1 MTVPSPLAANLLRRA
16 TDPASLGFASTAEL
30 EELGEIV
37 GQDRAVEA
45 VTFALDMR
53 REGYNVYALGPEGI
67 GKHTVIRQFLESRA
81 AVEPDPDDWCYVHN
95 FADPQRPRALRLPA
109 GRGAVLRD
117 QMDRLAGELR
127 SAIRSAFESEHY
139 RVRKDA
145 LEEEVRKRRDATLDE
160 FEERAKAREVALIR
174 MPMGLA
180 LAPMHN
186 GEAIDSDRFHKLP
199 EADQARIRA
208 AMEALET
215 ELAAALRQ
223 VPRWE
228 REAREK
234 LRELNQRV
242 TKDAVGHLFEEVRA
256 EHADEPSVLQFLAD
270 VEEDVVAHAVDFLA
284 SAEKAE
290 SEPMPVPF
298 RGLISE
304 AAPFRRYAVN
314 LLVDNSRA
322 KGAPVVHEDN
332 PTQANL
338 VGRVEQVAQLG
349 ALLTDFTL
357 IRPGALH
364 RANGGY
370 LVLDVRETLRQPM
383 AWDVLKRAIRSGEIR
398 IESLAQALSLAT
410 TVGLE
415 PEPIPF
421 EAKVALV
428 GDRMLYYLLCELD
441 PDFLELF
448 KVQADFEE
456 EVDRTPGA
464 VTLYAR
470 LLGTI
475 AGREG
480 LRPLS
485 SGAVAAV
492 LDFAVRQA
500 GDVEKLSIHMRSI
513 TDLMRE
519 ADHYANANEHAELT
533 PADVER
539 AIEGMHRRAGR
550 IRERIHEA
558 IQRGSIVV
566 RTSGEATGQVNGLSV
581 GQIGEVPFGWPVRI
595 TARTR
600 LGRGE
605 LIDIEREVD
614 LGGPIHSKGVMILAG
629 FLGGRYAERRPLPV
643 HASLTFE
650 QSYAS
655 IEGDSASVAELC
667 ALLSAIGEVPIRQ
680 SVAVTGSVDQ
690 HGLVQ
695 AVGGLNEKIEGF
707 FDVCAAR
714 ELTGEQGV
722 VIPAANVQ
730 NLMVRQDVVEA
741 AWAGRFHI
749 WPVETVDEALELL
762 TGLPAGERDEEGTYP
777 ADSVNGRVEARISE
791 LAELARQEAA
801 SAAGGTVEGDG
812 EQGSGSGS
820 TTIL

>member
-1 MTVPSPLAANLLRRA
+1 MTAPAPLTADRLRRS
-16 TDPASLGFASTAEL
+16 TDPSSLGFASTAEL
-30 EELGEIV
+30 DELGEIV
-37 GQDRAVEA
+37 WQDRAVEA

-53 REGYNVYALGPEGI
+53 REGYNVYALGPEGT
-67 GKHTVIRQFLESRA
+67 GKHTVIRQFLETRA
-81 AVEPDPDDWCYVHN
+81 ATEPDPDDWCYVHN
-95 FADPQRPRALRLPA
+95 FVDSQRPRALRLPA

-117 QMDRLAGELR
+117 QMDRLAIELR
-127 SAIRSAFESEHY
+127 SAIRTAFEGDQY

-145 LEEEVRKRRDATLDE
+145 LEDEVRKRRDATLDE
-160 FEERAKAREVALIR
+160 FEARAKKVEVALIR

-180 LAPMHN
+180 LAPMHQ

-256 EHADEPSVLQFLAD
+256 EHAGELAVLEFLAD

-290 SEPMPVPF
+290 AEPLPVPI

-314 LLVDNSRA
+314 LLVDNSRT
-322 KGAPVVHEDN
+322 KGAPVVYEDN
-332 PTQANL
+332 PTYANL

-357 IRPGALH
+357 VRPGALH

-370 LVLDVRETLRQPM
+370 LVLDVRETLRQPL
-383 AWDVLKRAIRSGEIR
+383 AWDALKRAIRGREIR
-398 IESLAQALSLAT
+398 IESLAQSLSLAT

-421 EAKVALV
+421 DAKVALV

-456 EVDRTPGA
+456 EIDRTAEAAG
-464 VTLYAR
+464 LYGR
-470 LLGTI
+470 LMGTI
-475 AGREG
+475 ARREG

-485 SGAVAAV
+485 AGAVAAV

-500 GDVEKLSIHMRSI
+500 GDAEKVSTHMRSI

-519 ADHYANANEHAELT
+519 ADHHADVNEHAELT
-533 PADVER
+533 AADVER
-539 AIEGMHRRAGR
+539 AIAGKHRRAGR
-550 IRERIHEA
+550 IRELIHEA
-558 IQRGSIVV
+558 IRRGSIIVE
-566 RTSGEATGQVNGLSV
+566 TSGESVGQVNGLSV
-581 GQIGEVPFGWPVRI
+581 GQTGEVTFGWPVRI
-595 TARTR
+595 TARAR

-643 HASLTFE
+643 HASLVFE
-650 QSYAS
+650 QSYAG

-680 SVAVTGSVDQ
+680 SIAVTGSVDQ
-690 HGLVQ
+690 HGRVQ

-707 FDVCAAR
+707 YDVCAAR
-714 ELTGEQGV
+714 GLTGEQGV
-722 VIPAANVQ
+722 VIPSANVR
-730 NLMVRQDVVEA
+730 NLMLRQDVVDA
-741 AWAGRFHI
+741 ARAGRFHV
-749 WPVETVDEALELL
+749 WPVQTVDEAAELL
-762 TGLPAGERDEEGTYP
+762 TGRPAGERDEDGAYP
-777 ADSVNGRVEARISE
+777 ADSVNGRVEARIAE
-791 LAELARQEAA
+791 LAELARQETAAA
-801 SAAGGTVEGDG
+801 SDATADED
-812 EQGSGSGS
+812 EEPGSGS